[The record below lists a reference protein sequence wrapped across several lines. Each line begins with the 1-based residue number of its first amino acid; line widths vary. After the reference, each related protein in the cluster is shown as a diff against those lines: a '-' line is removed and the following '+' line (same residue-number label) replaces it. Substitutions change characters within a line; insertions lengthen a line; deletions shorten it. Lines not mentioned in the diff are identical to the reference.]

1 MNSIGVQ
8 RDQQTCSELLL
19 ELCGSSRQPRA
30 IVDHGGTV
38 LVASE
43 LFRAVAAR
51 EPGLPAL
58 LRDVPTAAGR
68 RGTAWLDDGWLV
80 LQAQLLVGSQV
91 HAVQIFGPAVV
102 RALLA
107 RTFDVRLSTREG
119 ECLALALEG
128 AENGAVANRL
138 GVRPETV
145 KVHLRNAYRKL
156 GAGGRAEILAHL
168 VEAT

>member
-8 RDQQTCSELLL
+8 RDQQICSDLLL
-19 ELCGSSRQPRA
+19 EVCGNSKQPRA
-30 IVDHGGTV
+30 IVDDGGSI
-38 LVASE
+38 LVASD
-43 LFRAVAAR
+43 LFRAVSVR

-58 LRDVPTAAGR
+58 LRDVPVVAGR
-68 RGTAWLDDGWLV
+68 RGSAWLEDGWLV
-80 LQAQLLVGSQV
+80 LHAQLLTGARVY
-91 HAVQIFGPAVV
+91 AVQIFGPSVV

-107 RTFDVRLSTREG
+107 RTFDVRLSARES

-128 AENGAVANRL
+128 AENGVVASRL

-156 GAGGRAEILAHL
+156 GAGGRAEILARL
-168 VEAT
+168 VEVA